1 MNNYVNGYWSK
12 IDYWTHKLNQ
22 ATVKDDLS
30 AVKLALRKLNYFV
43 ERQEEVYYGD
53 GEVMRR
59 MMDHIEEISGV
70 DFSESLNQLDSLSI
84 R

>member
-1 MNNYVNGYWSK
+1 MSNYVNGYWSK

-22 ATVKDDLS
+22 ATVYDDLP

-59 MMDHIEEISGV
+59 MMDHIEEIAGV
-70 DFSESLNQLDSLSI
+70 DFSESLNQLNSLSI